1 MCFVLLILSR
11 YRSIL
16 YLAQLYIVGLYT
28 LRELRDVQL
37 CNIII
42 LIIIIYKQNLFLTIL
57 VWLFPSIFNILSKYL
72 NYSTSLSV
80 RFLILLFN

>member
-16 YLAQLYIVGLYT
+16 YLAQLYIVGLHT

-42 LIIIIYKQNLFLTIL
+42 LIIIIYKQNLFLTI
-57 VWLFPSIFNILSKYL
+57 IHEILKQSNEDFKLY
-72 NYSTSLSV
+72 
-80 RFLILLFN
+80 

>member
-11 YRSIL
+11 YRTIL

-42 LIIIIYKQNLFLTIL
+42 LIIIVYKQNLFLTGYG
-57 VWLFPSIFNILSKYL
+57 PSSCP
-72 NYSTSLSV
+72 
-80 RFLILLFN
+80 LIDYVLLC